1 SAATIVRCLAFTGM
15 LYLATY
21 TPAANYN
28 GSDSFTFTAS
38 DGTATSNTATITVTV
53 NAVNDAPVAVD
64 GALTTDEDT
73 AGSVTLSASDVD
85 GHTCTYSATNGA
97 HGTVSVS
104 GNVATY
110 TPAANYNGPDSFT
123 FTASDGT
130 ATSNTATITVTV
142 NAVNDAPVAVDGAL
156 TTDEDTAGSVT
167 LSASDV

>member
-64 GALTTDEDT
+64 GTLTTDEDT
-73 AGSVTLSASDVD
+73 AGSVTLSASDVRSEERSV
-85 GHTCTYSATNGA
+85 GEARGA
-97 HGTVSVS
+97 R
-104 GNVATY
+104 
-110 TPAANYNGPDSFT
+110 
-123 FTASDGT
+123 GT
-130 ATSNTATITVTV
+130 AT
-142 NAVNDAPVAVDGAL
+142 
-156 TTDEDTAGSVT
+156 
-167 LSASDV
+167 